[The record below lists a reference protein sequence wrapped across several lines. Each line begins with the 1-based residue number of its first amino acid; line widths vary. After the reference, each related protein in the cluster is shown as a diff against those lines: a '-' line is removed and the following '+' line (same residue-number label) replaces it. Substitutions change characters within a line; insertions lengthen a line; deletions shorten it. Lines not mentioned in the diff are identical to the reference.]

1 MISSAKCSAAH
12 LIALLARRAGHEPVA
27 KLVLQHRAGVNA
39 RSRFQLTALEAC
51 MEEYGL
57 AKLLL
62 QHGAD
67 VDVRDMNSLRMDS
80 LRMNAP

>member
-12 LIALLARRAGHEPVA
+12 SIALLARRAGHEPVA

-39 RSRFQLTALEAC
+39 RSRFQSIALHEAC
-51 MEEYGL
+51 LKQYEGL

-67 VDVRDMNSLRMDS
+67 ADAREKEL
-80 LRMNAP
+80 A

>member
-12 LIALLARRAGHEPVA
+12 SIALLARRAGHEPVA

-39 RSRFQLTALEAC
+39 RSRFQSTELEAC
-51 MEEYGL
+51 MEQYEGL

-67 VDVRDMNSLRMDS
+67 ADVRYKESLRTNS
-80 LRMNAP
+80 